1 VLIFFFFLESV
12 QQINK
17 FSVLETCTNDIEE
30 VIKYVLIQSPFKI
43 KKKPLMMTITA
54 NN

>member
-1 VLIFFFFLESV
+1 M
-12 QQINK
+12 
-17 FSVLETCTNDIEE
+17 LETCTNDIEE

-43 KKKPLMMTITA
+43 KKKSVMMTTTA

>member
-1 VLIFFFFLESV
+1 M
-12 QQINK
+12 
-17 FSVLETCTNDIEE
+17 LETCTNDIEE

-43 KKKPLMMTITA
+43 KKKKSVMMTTTA